1 MADINNPIHYSDLIV
16 PDDAIERLIE
26 QLNELNAVYG
36 KTLDQVKK
44 EAEGLIASLK
54 KVSGATAEGRSTT
67 REAATE
73 AERLAQKQ
81 KELRNA
87 QAQNVLEIAKLKR
100 EQREANE
107 IAKLTER
114 LNSSAAG
121 SYNRLSAQ
129 YSLNKMRLNQMS
141 EAERQAAERTEGLVT
156 KTKQLYEQMKK
167 LQAET
172 GKMQLN
178 VGNYPKI
185 LQGVAGGLGLA
196 TTAMGAAMLGT
207 TALKDAIGDS
217 VNVAKDFN
225 TSLSVLQAI
234 TGNTKDELADL
245 EKQARELGAT
255 TTFTASEVVQL
266 QTELAKLGYK
276 NEDILNMTDSVLR
289 FAQATGAG
297 LAEAASVAGGA
308 LRAFGLDTSHTQEIV
323 DKLAAATT
331 NSALQFADFSTIL
344 STVAPIANAFGLKIE
359 DLLTLMGMLKNA
371 NFDASSAATATRN
384 ILLKLVNTNGD
395 LAKSLGRPVT
405 NIEELIAGLKSL
417 NAAGIDLATS
427 FELTDTRSVSAFNTF
442 LQTADGA
449 MQLRDTINEANG
461 AALQMSQTMTDNLE
475 GDVKTLTSAWQE
487 FMLVVNG
494 GQGILRTFIQGCT
507 DLIKSISSV
516 FKYVRDDFKALYDQN
531 MDLRVAINGTMAVV
545 GDAWAVLKAILK
557 GALQLATGVSQA
569 LVDIFSFNNVKEKL
583 KNTGKNLVSG
593 LKDTW
598 NGLTDSANKNW
609 NRIVSAIETK
619 TDKAAK
625 KIKKTT
631 KELQNVETTPVSPA
645 NIVTQC
651 NKGGATAAATK
662 REEER
667 QKRERERIYK
677 MNLQAL
683 RKYQDSEL
691 DLMDEGF
698 DKKILKT
705 QYQYD
710 RQIEDLLHQQ
720 QTEENLTK
728 EASEAITKTIE
739 TLIKRRNKAIS
750 DLTYES
756 KMNEYK
762 LEKEALQT
770 QLRGMKENSQE
781 AYELQLQINE
791 LELEAALE
799 ANKKKVEG
807 ERQSEA
813 LITAMYSK
821 NAEKIKDNYVKAQ
834 LELFDIEQEFKES
847 EFDLLQTSEEKKTQ
861 FQLKAERD
869 RLKKILELNEQAGTK
884 LSATEVATM
893 QNRIK
898 KIDDELKTY
907 EKLGT
912 KMSTR
917 ADWGKSL
924 QEAADYTSEIMKT
937 VTDARVKMAEAA
949 VAATEKEVEAAK
961 KTLETEREAAANGYA
976 NNQEM
981 AQKEFEL
988 AKENQRKALDEQK
1001 KAQKRQQVIDT
1012 LTQISSLVTASA
1024 NMWRDLGFPA
1034 AIAGIATMWASFAAS
1049 KIMGAK
1055 LAKQNTEE
1063 YGEGTV
1069 ELLEGGSHASGHDI
1083 DLGVKKDGT
1092 RRRAEGGEFFAVIN
1106 KRNSRRYR
1114 RQIPD
1119 IINSLNDGSFGSKY
1133 LNAYDAANANGVG
1146 LNVALAKPTD
1156 VSVLEGEVRKIREQ
1170 GETRTYIDARGAMV
1184 TKYKNVTRRIR

>member
-44 EAEGLIASLK
+44 EAEGLSASLK

-81 KELRNA
+81 KELRNS

-129 YSLNKMRLNQMS
+129 YSLNKIRLNQMS

-167 LQAET
+167 LQGET

-297 LAEAASVAGGA
+297 LGEAASLAGAA
-308 LRAFGLDTSHTQEIV
+308 LRMFDADTTQTTEFV
-323 DKLAAATT
+323 DKMAAATT
-331 NSALQFADFSTIL
+331 NSALQFSDLAAAL
-344 STVAPIANAFGLKIE
+344 STVGPVANAFGFKIE
-359 DLLTLMGMLKNA
+359 DVLTLLGQLKNA
-371 NFDASSAATATRN
+371 GFDASSAATATRN
-384 ILLKLVNTNGD
+384 ILLNLADTNGA

-405 NIEELIAGLKSL
+405 NLEEMVAGLKSL

-427 FELTDTRSVSAFNTF
+427 LDLTDKRSVAAFNAFMTA
-442 LQTADGA
+442 ADGA
-449 MQLRDTINEANG
+449 IQLRDTINDANG
-461 AALQMSQTMTDNLE
+461 AALEMSKTMTDNLA
-475 GDVKTLTSAWQE
+475 GDTKTLTSAWQE
-487 FMLVVNG
+487 FMLVING
-494 GQGILRTFIQGCT
+494 GQGLLRSFIQWLT
-507 DLIKSISSV
+507 TAVQWVTNLAVKTSDYFNRIYDNSIIVRGAIEGISLS
-516 FKYVRDDFKALYDQN
+516 FKY
-531 MDLRVAINGTMAVV
+531 
-545 GDAWAVLKAILK
+545 AWAIISEILAIFKGELKAVALLTEGLFTFNWDKVKQGWKAGTSDVVKQAREIGKGLQNAAAEADQRILK
-557 GALQLATGVSQA
+557 GREERNKK
-569 LVDIFSFNNVKEKL
+569 IIKNEKE
-583 KNTGKNLVSG
+583 T
-593 LKDTW
+593 
-598 NGLTDSANKNW
+598 
-609 NRIVSAIETK
+609 
-619 TDKAAK
+619 AK
-625 KIKKTT
+625 KVNEIS
-631 KELQNVETTPVSPA
+631 VSPA
-645 NIVTQC
+645 KIVTSGS
-651 NKGGATAAATK
+651 KGGSTATTSK

-667 QKRERERIYK
+667 QRRERERIYK
-677 MNLQAL
+677 MNIQAL
-683 RKYQDSEL
+683 RKYQDTEL
-691 DLMDEGF
+691 ELMDEGF
-698 DKKILKT
+698 EKKRLKT

-720 QTEENLTK
+720 KTEENLTK

-739 TLIKRRNKAIS
+739 ALTKRRNKAIS

-756 KMNEYK
+756 KMNQYK

-770 QLRGMKENSQE
+770 QLKGMKENSQE

-799 ANKKKVEG
+799 ANKKRVEG
-807 ERQSEA
+807 ERQSEV
-813 LITAMYSK
+813 LITAMYAK

-834 LELFDIEQEFKES
+834 LELFDIEQDFKES

-869 RLKKILELNEQAGTK
+869 RLKKILGLNEQAGTK

-898 KIDDELKTY
+898 KIDDELKIY

-917 ADWGKSL
+917 SDWGKSL

-961 KTLETEREAAANGYA
+961 KTLETEKEAAANGYA

-1001 KAQKRQQVIDT
+1001 KVQRRQQVIDT

-1063 YGEGTV
+1063 YGEGTI

-1106 KRNSRRYR
+1106 KRSSRRYR

-1184 TKYKNVTRRIR
+1184 TKYKNVTRRVR